1 MAPYFTGI
9 DGSAPDRGF
18 VTLRE
23 VFNLEDQLANESNR
37 S

>member
-1 MAPYFTGI
+1 MAPYFLDLEG
-9 DGSAPDRGF
+9 APDQGF

-23 VFNLEDQLANESNR
+23 VFNLDEQRAESIR